1 MAWEKEQEALR
12 DHMKMQAR
20 LQEEFVAALFRVA
33 DEFDADPAQLAMS
46 AQNTMHVLFHPL
58 SQIQHQRA
66 MREHAEAQRRAQGAA
81 PEEAG

>member
-33 DEFDADPAQLAMS
+33 DEFDADPSQLAMS
-46 AQNTMHVLFHPL
+46 AQNTMHMLFQPL
-58 SQIQHQRA
+58 LQIHQQRV
-66 MREHAEAQRRAQGAA
+66 MQEHAEAHRRAQG
-81 PEEAG
+81 G